1 MNNYTASFEITV
13 NCMSPCCHGNLC
25 FGRVIENVIKY
36 DLYVK
41 FPRIFAHNV
50 QICAKF
56 CCKNFNDVCQVFRIL
71 HHYT

>member
-1 MNNYTASFEITV
+1 M
-13 NCMSPCCHGNLC
+13 CMSPCCHGNLC

-36 DLYVK
+36 DLYLK
-41 FPRIFAHNV
+41 FPRIFAHSV

-56 CCKNFNDVCQVFRIL
+56 CCENFNDVCQVFQVVL